1 MAVVEVVLLTHNQE
15 VHMLVVNQLIT
26 TIQGLN
32 GFLSQFRHDEVKNEP

>member
-15 VHMLVVNQLIT
+15 DRVLAVNQLIT
-26 TIQGLN
+26 TIQGLI